1 VIFGQV
7 VFYLT
12 LKLALITAAI
22 FLVTCPQKLDR
33 LEMEKSGGQ
42 GNLML
47 DAKQGVACSNHAGVD
62 FFILPN
68 NSPFTHSSG
77 VYFLDTLW
85 TLEKI

>member
-1 VIFGQV
+1 
-7 VFYLT
+7 
-12 LKLALITAAI
+12 
-22 FLVTCPQKLDR
+22 
-33 LEMEKSGGQ
+33 MEKSGGQ